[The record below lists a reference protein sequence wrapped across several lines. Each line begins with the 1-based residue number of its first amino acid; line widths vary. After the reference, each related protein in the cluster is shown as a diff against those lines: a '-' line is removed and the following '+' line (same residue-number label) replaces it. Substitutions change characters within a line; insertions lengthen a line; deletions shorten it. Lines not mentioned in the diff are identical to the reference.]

1 MLQFT
6 YVAGPIVG
14 HELCEL
20 SLRDLRCTAAQVLA
34 RCPHEAR
41 DEQWNVFATISQRR
55 NRDREHAQPIE
66 DIEPKVPGIDV
77 SAKISIRRGNHSDVG
92 AARDLLA
99 NALELPFLKD
109 AQELRLEIGWNV
121 TDLVEKK
128 SSTVR
133 EFESPDSVTNSPCE
147 RAPYMTKE
155 FTLEQLSRKRGAVH
169 LYQGMLR
176 SRASGMNCARDEL
189 LTRSRLALNEYVCL
203 GWRNEIDLSQ
213 ETSECCTLAD
223 DTIHGDREGCFF
235 TKVIALELQLLA
247 KSRNLLQ

>member
-1 MLQFT
+1 MPSI
-6 YVAGPIVG
+6 YVG
-14 HELCEL
+14 
-20 SLRDLRCTAAQVLA
+20 T
-34 RCPHEAR
+34 
-41 DEQWNVFATISQRR
+41 
-55 NRDREHAQPIE
+55 
-66 DIEPKVPGIDV
+66 
-77 SAKISIRRGNHSDVG
+77 KISIGRGNYPDVD
-92 AARDLLA
+92 AARQLLA

-128 SSTVR
+128 GPPIR
-133 EFESPDSVTNSPCE
+133 EFESSDSVTNSPCE

-169 LYQGMLR
+169 LYQGLLR

-189 LTRSRLALNEYVCL
+189 FARSRLALNEHVCL
-203 GWRNEIDLSQ
+203 GRRNEIDLSQ
-213 ETSECCTLAD
+213 EPSECGTLAD
-223 DTIHGDREGCFF
+223 DSIHRDREGGFF